1 MKKILFSFLPLM
13 MSLAGSAQ
21 SFEGVIEFSKITFSD
36 TVSYKYYVKD
46 LNVRIEELD
55 KKGNTTGI
63 MLVNP
68 KDKTV
73 KALNTERKLYMMVP
87 NNQPPVMKG
96 KPEVIKTTTTKEVAG
111 QKCTLW
117 RVKNTEENT
126 EIGYWVA
133 EGKYDFFLP
142 LIKTLNRKDKLGY
155 YFLSIDGNNGVFPF
169 EATEKSLLRK
179 DVGSLKVS
187 KIEKMKVDPKMFA
200 IPSDY
205 KKFEK

>member
-1 MKKILFSFLPLM
+1 MFTMALALFAGMSF
-13 MSLAGSAQ
+13 AQ
-21 SFEGVIEFSKITFSD
+21 SFEGVIEFRKITASD
-36 TVSYKYYVKD
+36 TTSYKYFVKD
-46 LNVRIEELD
+46 HNVRIEELD
-55 KKGNTTGI
+55 KKGNITGI
-63 MLVNP
+63 MIVMP
-68 KDKTV
+68 KENSV
-73 KALNTERKLYMMVP
+73 KALNTERKLFMDVP
-87 NNQPPVMKG
+87 HNNPPQMKG
-96 KPEVIKTTTTKEVAG
+96 KAEVTKTTTTKEVAG

-155 YFLSIDGNNGVFPF
+155 YFLSIEGNAGVFPM
-169 EATEKSLLRK
+169 EATEKSLLRQ
-179 DVGSLKVS
+179 DVGSIKVLKMEN
-187 KIEKMKVDPKMFA
+187 KKVDSKLFS